1 MLTALTVLLCCQLA
15 GEVAARF
22 FGVPVPGPVLGMAL
36 LFALLLGRGRFA
48 GHVREPA
55 PALIRHLSLL
65 FVPAGVG
72 LIRHTAR
79 LRAEWAAIAVAVVV
93 STAATVA
100 VTAIVFQS
108 IARARGER

>member
-22 FGVPVPGPVLGMAL
+22 FGVPVPGPVLGMML
-36 LFALLLGRGRFA
+36 LFALLHGRVRFSA
-48 GHVREPA
+48 TVREPA
-55 PALIRHLSLL
+55 HALIRHLSLL

-72 LIRHTAR
+72 LIRHTGR

>member
-1 MLTALTVLLCCQLA
+1 MLTAFTVLLCCQLA
-15 GEVAARF
+15 GEVVARF
-22 FGVPVPGPVLGMAL
+22 FSVPVPGPVLGMML
-36 LFALLLGRGRFA
+36 LFALLWGRVRVTDA
-48 GHVREPA
+48 VREPA
-55 PALIRHLSLL
+55 HALIRYLSLL

-72 LIRHTAR
+72 LIRQTVR
-79 LRAEWAAIAVAVVV
+79 LRAEWPAITVAILV

>member
-22 FGVPVPGPVLGMAL
+22 SGAPVPGPVLGMMF
-36 LFALLLGRGRFA
+36 LFALLSGRVRIA
-48 GHVREPA
+48 APVREPA
-55 PALIRHLSLL
+55 HALIRYLSLL

-72 LIRHTAR
+72 LIRQTAR
-79 LRAEWAAIAVAVVV
+79 LRAEWPAITVAVVV

-100 VTAIVFQS
+100 VTALVFQS
-108 IARARGER
+108 VARARGER

>member
-36 LFALLLGRGRFA
+36 LFALLLAR
-48 GHVREPA
+48 VRVADHAREAA

-100 VTAIVFQS
+100 VTALVFQS